1 MRRVEGHVGKWG
13 AMSGSISKVLAPCV
27 VIVAMFVVA
36 VPAWANDSDV
46 ERGGACS
53 GRSDWK
59 VKLSEE
65 NGAIEVEYEVDQNRV
80 GDVWRVRIRRDGH
93 LVMSGRRRAAGP
105 SGSFEARIVRP
116 NPPGGDVFRARAVN
130 TSTGEVC
137 RGRAVWAA

>member
-1 MRRVEGHVGKWG
+1 
-13 AMSGSISKVLAPCV
+13 MSRGISKVLVASMLCLVTIGVAAP
-27 VIVAMFVVA
+27 ALA
-36 VPAWANDSDV
+36 KDGDV
-46 ERGGACS
+46 ERSGACS

-59 VKLSEE
+59 MKLSDE
-65 NGAIEVEYEVDQNRV
+65 NGAIEVEYEVDQNKV

-105 SGSFEARIVRP
+105 SGSFEVRIVRP